1 MSNYIVFTSN
11 RDLGDTL
18 YYVNLTFTKT
28 GSSGSVYTYTAITT
42 VDTIADYTF
51 SGVSSLTSITIPTT
65 VTAIG
70 NYVFQNCGGLTS
82 IIIPSS
88 VTSIG
93 DGAFKFCGLTS
104 INIPNKVAMIN
115 YETFASCRLTSINIP
130 SSVTE
135 IGAFAFFECT
145 NLTSV
150 IIPSSVTIIY
160 GNAFSECI
168 KLTSINMPI
177 SLTSIG
183 DYIFQLCTSLTSI
196 TIPQR
201 ITDIGAGAFNY
212 CTDIETITLPGSILS
227 IQSTAFQGCSSL
239 TSLSIPS
246 QVSIIPESLCEYC
259 SKLINVIIPSNV
271 QSIGDN
277 AFRGC
282 SSMTVLLLPSILTS
296 IGNNAFSGCTAFKSI
311 SVYSN
316 ITAIGENIFGS
327 TSDNTNCPNLIMK
340 LIIPNKTVSLS
351 TIPIYTYTTAN
362 YPNML
367 INIKYINDANT
378 TNTISVVKNT
388 TQNTV
393 SDTTSVVTCNAI
405 TQLRRSNIP
414 TTVPIRFNPV
424 SPYSQYTQDQLAM
437 RRKSE
442 ILQYNANKQNTKQNG
457 TTKKQ
462 AFSYLANNPQISAS
476 TNSITTRKVCDQ
488 NLISVPTSSSNV
500 PGPIQYLYMD
510 PSVPLYNYND
520 NRNYNLFIQTD
531 TRKWNI
537 FTYTDVELSE
547 TNDKTVVSI
556 YVRNGIENNYTT
568 FSLVQ
573 PVSIRVSGSNNT
585 ITDYNLDFFRN
596 TVSITVTQVV
606 FQIHYNTTTIQ
617 TITVSN
623 PTNASTTNKLSV
635 MYLNTSKSG
644 SNPFSA
650 TIFIGN
656 LELNDVVLYTP
667 PNIIY
672 DINILATVEL
682 DTGSEDYDADAYF
695 SNITYTAIYNRTRR
709 VNRINNCVAYS
720 NTTNQYVSSIVGQ

>member
-11 RDLGDTL
+11 QDLGNPKYFGGIEYTRS
-18 YYVNLTFTKT
+18 
-28 GSSGSVYTYTAITT
+28 GPSGSIYTYTANTI
-42 VDTIADYTF
+42 VYTIADNTF
-51 SGVSSLTSITIPTT
+51 SGVSSITSITIPTT

-70 NYVFQNCGGLTS
+70 NYVFQFCGGLTS

-93 DGAFKFCGLTS
+93 DGAFWYCTGLPSIDLPNKITTINYKLFQNCASLTS
-104 INIPNKVAMIN
+104 ID
-115 YETFASCRLTSINIP
+115 IP

-135 IGAFAFFECT
+135 IGPFAFYECT
-145 NLTSV
+145 NLRSV
-150 IIPSSVTIIY
+150 IIPSSLTIIY
-160 GNAFSECI
+160 GNAFTRCVN
-168 KLTSINMPI
+168 LTSINIP
-177 SLTSIG
+177 TSITFIG
-183 DYIFQLCTSLTSI
+183 DYIFEDCESLTSI

-201 ITDIGAGAFNY
+201 ITGIGLGAFRN
-212 CTDIETITLPGSILS
+212 CINMDTITLPGSILS
-227 IQSTAFQGCSSL
+227 IGSSAFQGCNSL

-246 QVSIIPESLCEYC
+246 QVSIIPTSLCQDC
-259 SKLINVIIPSNV
+259 SELINVIIPSNV
-271 QSIGDN
+271 QSIGNN
-277 AFRGC
+277 AFLGC
-282 SSMTVLLLPSILTS
+282 SSITVLLLPSILTS
-296 IGNNAFSGCTAFKSI
+296 IGNNAFTGCTAFKTI
-311 SVYSN
+311 NVYSN
-316 ITAIGENIFGS
+316 ITTIGTNIFDS
-327 TSDNTNCPNLIMK
+327 TSNLIMK
-340 LIIPNKTVSLS
+340 LTVPNTAVSLS
-351 TIPIYTYTTAN
+351 AIPIYTNTTTN
-362 YPNML
+362 YPN
-367 INIKYINDANT
+367 IFIDIKYINDTNT
-378 TNTISVVKNT
+378 TYAISVVKNT

-414 TTVPIRFNPV
+414 TTVPIRFDPV

-437 RRKSE
+437 RRKAE

-547 TNDKTVVSI
+547 TNDKTVMSI

-568 FSLVQ
+568 FSLVE
-573 PVSIRVSGSNNT
+573 PVSITVSGSNNT
-585 ITDYNLDFFRN
+585 ITDYDLDFSRN
-596 TVSITVTQVV
+596 TVSIAVTQVV
-606 FQIHYNTTTIQ
+606 FQIHYNTTPIQ

-635 MYLNTSKSG
+635 LYLDTSKSG

-650 TIFIGN
+650 SIFIGN
-656 LELNDVVLYTP
+656 LELNNVVLYTP

-672 DINILATVEL
+672 DINILTTVEL

-695 SNITYTAIYNRTRR
+695 SNITYTAIYNTTSR
-709 VNRINNCVAYS
+709 VNTTNNCVAYS
-720 NTTNQYVSSIVGQ
+720 NTTNQYVNSIVGQ